1 MKTGV
6 LIAQLGTPD
15 NASPDAV
22 RRFLK
27 EFLSDSHVIQVNP
40 ILWFFILNFIILRTR
55 PKKSALL
62 YERFFRLY
70 GRTLMT
76 YSQSLTRQL
85 QPWAEKQDLVIDFG
99 MRYGTP
105 SLTRVLKN
113 MVEKQGCERIVVIPL
128 FPQFSD
134 TTTGSIQDL
143 VYGYANS
150 SEQKIKIEF
159 LSDYHNHP
167 LYIKSLASSI
177 QSTLDKKDS
186 PPDYI
191 LLSYHGIPF
200 KYATKGDVYP
210 QHCLKTT
217 ELLKRKL
224 NFDDKKI
231 LHMYQSRFGKEEWLK
246 PYTDKTLIELAQQG
260 AKNVVVCCPGFS
272 MDCLETLDEIAVEN
286 QRLFIKHGGD
296 RLEFVSC
303 LNDQPEWVKH
313 LSQIIEEVLKN

>member
-134 TTTGSIQDL
+134 TSTGSIQDL

-159 LSDYHNHP
+159 LSESN
-167 LYIKSLASSI
+167 K
-177 QSTLDKKDS
+177 
-186 PPDYI
+186 
-191 LLSYHGIPF
+191 
-200 KYATKGDVYP
+200 
-210 QHCLKTT
+210 
-217 ELLKRKL
+217 
-224 NFDDKKI
+224 
-231 LHMYQSRFGKEEWLK
+231 
-246 PYTDKTLIELAQQG
+246 
-260 AKNVVVCCPGFS
+260 
-272 MDCLETLDEIAVEN
+272 
-286 QRLFIKHGGD
+286 
-296 RLEFVSC
+296 
-303 LNDQPEWVKH
+303 
-313 LSQIIEEVLKN
+313 